1 MSELEQMTELCLR
14 LGASRPQAATMAAQL
29 LKRADQLAS
38 ERGIDRVAALK
49 YLVDLVMK
57 GRSGEVSG
65 QFPPPASGDA
75 K

>member
-1 MSELEQMTELCLR
+1 MSELEQMTELCVR
-14 LGASRPQAATMAAQL
+14 LGANRPQAETMAAQL

-49 YLVDLVMK
+49 YLVDLVMR
-57 GRSGEVSG
+57 GRNGEVSG
-65 QFPPPASGDA
+65 QFPPPSSPDM